1 MEMAA
6 PFQWSLAALETL
18 MAEDQ
23 MDQHAAVLRA
33 FSVVEL
39 WRLRRVCRA
48 FRRWG
53 TAALVALPRI
63 VAVGGLYPSRSGS
76 EYLVVTASV
85 EVLNLSTMLW
95 SNVLPALPEARYG
108 HSTCAFDDGRVVVAG
123 GMLDVDVDDGETA
136 TALQWLPGATEWTA
150 LPDLPE
156 RRTMPAAVA
165 LRDGRAM
172 FIGGEADGGTGR
184 GKPTASV
191 IVLGA
196 DGSGWS
202 RLQPLGTPRWLP
214 AATALPCGKVLV
226 AGGRKERPIVGGH
239 QLATAQLWDPAT
251 GAWSDLPPMAQA
263 RDGPAVAVLP
273 CGKVLRAGGYDGDP
287 YGGGVSLRTAELWDP
302 ATGAWSDLPPMAQT
316 RGFGPGCCV
325 LPSGRVA
332 VVGGGAIGYP
342 EGGAGHRADGEAFDP
357 DTRTWQP
364 LPPMAHGRERHGM
377 VAVAGGLVVVGGH
390 GHADDDPNEL
400 FDEASGRWFEL
411 PHPMVWPRA
420 SCCAV
425 SLPAAA
431 LAPPAAEAAAE
442 AGP

>member
-1 MEMAA
+1 MERRVTRSAA
-6 PFQWSLAALETL
+6 KAQSLQKLE
-18 MAEDQ
+18 Q
-23 MDQHAAVLRA
+23 VLSEYRHELVFSA

-263 RDGPAVAVLP
+263 RDGAA
-273 CGKVLRAGGYDGDP
+273 
-287 YGGGVSLRTAELWDP
+287 
-302 ATGAWSDLPPMAQT
+302 
-316 RGFGPGCCV
+316 CCL

-332 VVGGGAIGYP
+332 VVGGKLGWERC
-342 EGGAGHRADGEAFDP
+342 EGDEVLDLETG
-357 DTRTWQP
+357 TWKN
-364 LPPMAHGRERHGM
+364 LPPMGSGRSGHGA
-377 VAVAGGLVVVGGH
+377 VAVPGGLLVVSGDDGG
-390 GHADDDPNEL
+390 GPDEL
-400 FDEASGRWFEL
+400 FDEASGAWFDL
-411 PHPMVWPRA
+411 PHQMARPRN
-420 SCCAV
+420 STSVV
-425 SLPAAA
+425 SLPASA
-431 LAPPAAEAAAE
+431 LAPPAAATAAGA
-442 AGP
+442 AGAGAGATQ